1 MAPNDPRVA
10 ELYHQLRLARGD
22 CDRSEIRI
30 YHISQLINEILSS
43 NPIPVPAL
51 VANRLL
57 IEDRLDG
64 KIWVTFDERAP
75 FPLRSQLAHLLFY
88 LAAADPAKDGLTS
101 FVSRGKILGYLEQI
115 SGKKYRA
122 QFANNLVFQL
132 KAILRKHDPRILIVT
147 DRKRGARLLL
157 KAGGL
162 TRISAA
168 TGQPLQVGL
177 PQGYIPENLTVEAR
191 KVPAR
196 NSSMVAAPHTRPF
209 SNASAL

>member
-1 MAPNDPRVA
+1 MMPNDPRLA

-30 YHISQLINEILSS
+30 YHISQLFSEILGSS
-43 NPIPVPAL
+43 PVVVPAPVL
-51 VANRLL
+51 NRLL

-75 FPLRSQLAHLLFY
+75 FPLRVQLADLLFY
-88 LAAADPAKDGLTS
+88 LGAADPAKDGLTN
-101 FVSRGKILGYLEQI
+101 FVSRGEILSRLDKI
-115 SGKKYRA
+115 SGQKYRPP
-122 QFANNLVFQL
+122 FVNHLVFQL
-132 KAILRKHDPRILIVT
+132 KAVLQKHDPRILIVT

-168 TGQPLQVGL
+168 TGQPL
-177 PQGYIPENLTVEAR
+177 
-191 KVPAR
+191 
-196 NSSMVAAPHTRPF
+196 
-209 SNASAL
+209 